1 MDKLLKTSRIE
12 TSHIRKCPEWLGGLL
27 SMSPKSR
34 RRNSDDA
41 GPFTRVVA
49 DALTIKVREGS
60 RVANTMVMTVTR
72 LVDHSRELPNT
83 GGVQAGT
90 SETAT
95 VWDRFFAFKVLSQHC
110 RQTFDRG

>member
-1 MDKLLKTSRIE
+1 
-12 TSHIRKCPEWLGGLL
+12 
-27 SMSPKSR
+27 MSPKSR